1 MRQPLSTTGISEKG
15 VAILEFKYPII
26 IIISILV
33 IAGLTVFL
41 HILKRSGKYSGGP
54 RSADSIL
61 LMKIPEFRTA
71 RRKHIILT
79 VIAKAALITAA
90 LCTAFLAA
98 RPYVKE
104 NVSVG
109 VKKRDIMLCMDT
121 SFYLD
126 TLNSELIDAV
136 EDIVKGL
143 DGDRFGISLYNSSS
157 LLYVPLTDDY
167 DYVIDKLEELKEY
180 FNLGI
185 KLDQYYGDYIIE
197 HGTLSAEMQAEYEK
211 DIERMDELSWIGIAT
226 SQHEYSKGAFLVGD
240 GLASCL
246 YSFPMLDLEDR
257 SRIII
262 LSTEN
267 AEEAGS
273 NPVVD
278 LQEASDLC
286 AQHDVTVFGLFRGE
300 AAFENSTGANGFF
313 LRDVITDTNY
323 EEAGKELRES
333 VEKTG
338 GKFYE
343 YGKDMTP
350 EGMVKDIAS
359 QEAMQVKTLSINKET
374 DTPELFI
381 CILGVS
387 VFIILIANLF
397 EVKSN
402 GKYI

>member
-1 MRQPLSTTGISEKG
+1 
-15 VAILEFKYPII
+15 LEFKYPII
-26 IIISILV
+26 ILIAILV
-33 IAGLTVFL
+33 IAGLTIFF
-41 HILKRSGKYSGGP
+41 HILKKSGKYSGGP
-54 RSADSIL
+54 RSANSIL
-61 LMKIPEFRTA
+61 MMKSPEFRAA
-71 RRKHIILT
+71 RRKHLILS
-79 VIAKAALITAA
+79 VIMKISLITAA
-90 LCTAFLAA
+90 LSVSFLAA
-98 RPYVKE
+98 RPYIKE

-126 TLNSELIDAV
+126 TLNSDLIDAV
-136 EDIVKGL
+136 EGIVKGL
-143 DGDRFGISLYNSSS
+143 DGDRFGISLYSSSS

-197 HGTLSAEMQAEYEK
+197 HGSLSAEMQAEYDK
-211 DIERMDELSWIGIAT
+211 DMDRMNELSWIGIAT
-226 SQHEYSKGAFLVGD
+226 SQHEYSKGPFLVGD

-267 AEEAGS
+267 AEPVDA

-278 LQEASDLC
+278 LQEASGLC

-300 AAFENSTGANGFF
+300 SAFESSTGANDFF
-313 LRDVITDTNY
+313 LHDVETDTDY
-323 EEAGKELRES
+323 EEAGKELKEC

-343 YGKDMTP
+343 YGKGMTP

-359 QEAMQVKTLSINKET
+359 QEAMQVKTLTINKET
-374 DTPELFI
+374 DKPELFI
-381 CILGVS
+381 YILGVS
-387 VFIILIANLF
+387 VLIMLAANLF